1 MADMVSDHRM
11 LSLFRSELA
20 VQKFDQQIMDEVN
33 RQLTAKEVIIK
44 GTAVV
49 DAKHQSK
56 SLFP

>member
-1 MADMVSDHRM
+1 M
-11 LSLFRSELA
+11 LSLFRSELT

-33 RQLTAKEVIIK
+33 RQLIAKEVIIQ

-56 SLFP
+56 ALFP